1 LLWRVKSIFPHC
13 FCAGMGRELSDRDRQ
28 VLMILVPQLDELLKK
43 GIDLEYR
50 NILPPVANHHSR
62 DEQDFEERLQRL
74 SAEDMRY
81 ISDLIIDGSEGL
93 GCLYPS
99 YAEVFFVVVGK
110 KLSSEVADQLREIYE
125 SGEGSCG

>member
-1 LLWRVKSIFPHC
+1 
-13 FCAGMGRELSDRDRQ
+13 MGRELSDRDRKI
-28 VLMILVPQLDELLKK
+28 LMILVPQLDELLKK

-62 DEQDFEERLQRL
+62 DEQDFQERLQRL

-99 YAEVFFVVVGK
+99 YAEAFFVVVGK

-125 SGEGSCG
+125 SGDGSCG